1 MRRDRI
7 RACILAAL
15 TASLLIA
22 AVVVL
27 GDLDPD
33 SAGAAADP
41 PVTATVGSDPA
52 GQPMAQGFTG
62 VSLEYGALHSYT
74 GRDPDHINPV
84 LLNLMRNLV
93 PGGQTS
99 VLRIGGNS
107 ADRTWWPIRGQIPP
121 GGISYALNNGWMRT
135 THALAKA
142 LGGRMI
148 MGVNLAGGR
157 PSVAAAESR
166 ALLAGVGRRSIQAFE
181 IGNEPDVYG
190 LFPWY
195 RDRRGRVFFA
205 RGHKYDLT
213 KFIKQFSRWR
223 AAMPSLPVTG
233 PAFAE
238 LTWLSGLPRFMRAE
252 PGLKLLTLHRYPL
265 RACLTDPSDPG
276 YPTIPNL
283 LSDRASAGVAQQ
295 VAPYV
300 TAAHNQ
306 GLTFRLDEM
315 NSASCSG
322 KKGVSDTFGSAL
334 WVLDTLFN
342 LASVGVD
349 GVNIHSLP
357 GAAYELFT
365 FQHNASGWEAFVH
378 PEYYGMLLFAQS
390 FPPGARLLPV
400 KVNPSGPVK
409 VWATRSSDFQTRVVL
424 INKDPTTSYTVQVQ
438 VPGFTSTAQLE
449 RLAAPTVFS
458 TNDVTLGGQSFGDE
472 TSTGLMPG
480 PPQTETVAPVLG
492 SYTVTL
498 QPASAA
504 LLTQ

>member
-195 RDRRGRVFFA
+195 RDRRGR
-205 RGHKYDLT
+205 
-213 KFIKQFSRWR
+213 
-223 AAMPSLPVTG
+223 
-233 PAFAE
+233 
-238 LTWLSGLPRFMRAE
+238 
-252 PGLKLLTLHRYPL
+252 
-265 RACLTDPSDPG
+265 
-276 YPTIPNL
+276 
-283 LSDRASAGVAQQ
+283 DR
-295 VAPYV
+295 
-300 TAAHNQ
+300 
-306 GLTFRLDEM
+306 
-315 NSASCSG
+315 
-322 KKGVSDTFGSAL
+322 K
-334 WVLDTLFN
+334 
-342 LASVGVD
+342 SVV
-349 GVNIHSLP
+349 
-357 GAAYELFT
+357 
-365 FQHNASGWEAFVH
+365 
-378 PEYYGMLLFAQS
+378 
-390 FPPGARLLPV
+390 
-400 KVNPSGPVK
+400 
-409 VWATRSSDFQTRVVL
+409 
-424 INKDPTTSYTVQVQ
+424 
-438 VPGFTSTAQLE
+438 
-449 RLAAPTVFS
+449 
-458 TNDVTLGGQSFGDE
+458 
-472 TSTGLMPG
+472 
-480 PPQTETVAPVLG
+480 
-492 SYTVTL
+492 
-498 QPASAA
+498 
-504 LLTQ
+504 